1 MKFSPTHSSGSPS
14 KTKVVLWVFAII
26 TALEA
31 INILTGR
38 FLNNYAIFPRSL
50 NGLYGIPVSPFIHG
64 SIAHYASNIVPLCI
78 FSYLLLQYGFRQFIN
93 VTLFSIVFTGVMG
106 WAIGRPSYHLGASG
120 VLYGYFGFLVLA
132 GFLSKRIKLILIS
145 LLIGFFYGGLIFG
158 VLPIKAFVSWESHL
172 FGLIGGLLAAK
183 IWAKQHTS

>member
-1 MKFSPTHSSGSPS
+1 MPF
-14 KTKVVLWVFAII
+14 
-26 TALEA
+26 
-31 INILTGR
+31 
-38 FLNNYAIFPRSL
+38 FPRSL
-50 NGLYGIPVSPFIHG
+50 NGLYGIPISPFIHG

-78 FSYLLLQYGFRQFIN
+78 FSYLLLQYGFRQFIS
-93 VTLFSIVFTGVMG
+93 VTLFSIVFTGVMV

-145 LLIGFFYGGLIFG
+145 LLVGFFYGGLIFG
-158 VLPIKAFVSWESHL
+158 VLPVKAFVSWESHL
-172 FGLIGGLLAAK
+172 FGLISGLLAAK